1 MTNASALDNVMAQA
15 EAAAGN
21 FQAPAVPGVGTAPA
35 VLPTAA
41 NQNSVGAL
49 AKPSMADFIDSGG
62 MDVDEYFRVKAEGFK
77 VGDTMQGLIDELI
90 VEIDLTEVLPIYS
103 ARFESG
109 GNTTF
114 IKSYDGVS
122 TPDGKNFQAE
132 VDRLARINQKSS
144 GIYQTAEIPCVLVDD
159 LDDPKKGSSVKIDA
173 ETRVG
178 LTPSVTGFKPF
189 QSFMRRL
196 RQSNPDLLQDT
207 VKVKLVHEKKTNR
220 NNNEWGV
227 INFELLA

>member
-1 MTNASALDNVMAQA
+1 MASALDTVMAEA
-15 EAAAGN
+15 EAAAQNVVPVPVPTPGN
-21 FQAPAVPGVGTAPA
+21 AANLVPYAPA
-35 VLPTAA
+35 
-41 NQNSVGAL
+41 NSNL
-49 AKPSMADFIDSGG
+49 AKPSMDDFIDGGG

-77 VGDTMQGLIDELI
+77 VGDTMQGLIDELE
-90 VEIDLTEVLPIYS
+90 VEVDLTEVTPIYS

-109 GNTTF
+109 GNTVF

-132 VDRLARINQKSS
+132 VDRLTRINQKSS
-144 GIYQTAEIPCVLVDD
+144 GIYQTAEIPCTL
-159 LDDPKKGSSVKIDA
+159 LANLEDPKKGSSVVIHAD
-173 ETRVG
+173 TRIG

-189 QSFMRRL
+189 QSFMKRL
-196 RQSNPDLLQDT
+196 RGTNPDALRGA

-227 INFELLA
+227 LNFELIEA